1 MKNLPTYDQYLDE
14 NYLPYFGVKQAI
26 DDSAK
31 FKANE
36 NKKVDFNRVYAM
48 SPTWW
53 AEWKMEKEK
62 KYEITQD
69 AFSKKDE
76 VKYKKTDKV
85 TFVYDY
91 GRYKIFTN
99 EQPQLFVLKT
109 ELSPKELDKAQN
121 VDVADPNGEI
131 PDPKLPPTK
140 KEGEA
145 EGEKETDKTEEEEEG
160 SDEFEL

>member
-36 NKKVDFNRVYAM
+36 NPTADFYRVYAM

-53 AEWKMEKEK
+53 AAWEMENGE

-69 AFSKKDE
+69 AFTKTYE
-76 VKYKKTDKV
+76 VRDKKTDEV
-85 TFVYDY
+85 IFVYDY
-91 GRYKIFTN
+91 GRYKIFTDKK
-99 EQPQLFVLKT
+99 PQIFVLKS
-109 ELSPKELDKAQN
+109 ELTPTELDKAQN
-121 VDVADPNGEI
+121 VDVADPNNEI
-131 PDPKLPPTK
+131 PDPKLPPTE
-140 KEGEA
+140 KESEA
-145 EGEKETDKTEEEEEG
+145 EGEKETDKTEEEE
-160 SDEFEL
+160 